1 MLRSRTAARTWLA
14 LCATVAL
21 AACATNASM
30 EGTAPMGSVRATA
43 SNNATMDGWSA
54 ASREAMTEMTAKYG
68 RPNEMTPTMAVWH
81 NNGPWKRT
89 IIYRDAVPHSFPMP
103 HPDVMEQFVDYR
115 VPTDKFDDIAMY
127 DGSVMTERTKGEMSA
142 RCDKE
147 GANFLALNLADEIAR
162 GRRTVED
169 ARRMYAEQIM
179 AMKAGRPAPYTE
191 RLLFA
196 PMPGSSMDPD
206 RPASR

>member
-1 MLRSRTAARTWLA
+1 MQLPGNSLRGTVLT
-14 LCATVAL
+14 LCASAAL
-21 AACATNASM
+21 AGCASGAAMQGTPAAMRAGGSL
-30 EGTAPMGSVRATA
+30 EGWP
-43 SNNATMDGWSA
+43 A
-54 ASREAMTEMTAKYG
+54 ASREAIADMTAKYG

-89 IIYRDAVPHSFPMP
+89 IVYRTEVPHSFPMQ
-103 HPDVMEQFVDYR
+103 HPDVMQQFVDYR
-115 VPTDKFDDIAMY
+115 VPTDRYDDLAMY
-127 DGSVMTERTKGEMSA
+127 DGSVVVERTNGEMSA

-147 GANFLALNLADEIAR
+147 GANFLALNLAQEIAT
-162 GRRTVED
+162 GRRTAED

-191 RLLFA
+191 RLLFT
-196 PMPGSSMDPD
+196 PMRGTSMDPD

>member
-1 MLRSRTAARTWLA
+1 MQLPGNALRGTVLA
-14 LCATVAL
+14 LCASAAL
-21 AACATNASM
+21 AGCASGASM
-30 EGTAPMGSVRATA
+30 RGPHSAMMAAGGSL
-43 SNNATMDGWSA
+43 DGWSA
-54 ASREAMTEMTAKYG
+54 ASREAIADMTAKYG

-89 IIYRDAVPHSFPMP
+89 IVYRTEVPHSFPMQ
-103 HPDVMEQFVDYR
+103 HPDVMQQFVDYR
-115 VPTDKFDDIAMY
+115 VPTDRYDELATY
-127 DGSVMTERTKGEMSA
+127 DGSVVVERTNGEISA

-147 GANFLALNLADEIAR
+147 GANFLALNLAQEIAT
-162 GRRTVED
+162 GRRTAED

-191 RLLFA
+191 RLLFT
-196 PMPGSSMDPD
+196 PMRGTSMDPD

>member
-1 MLRSRTAARTWLA
+1 MQLPGNALRGTVLA
-14 LCATVAL
+14 LCASAAL
-21 AACATNASM
+21 AGCASGASM
-30 EGTAPMGSVRATA
+30 RGTHSAMMAAGGSL
-43 SNNATMDGWSA
+43 DGWSA
-54 ASREAMTEMTAKYG
+54 ASREAIADMTAKYG

-89 IIYRDAVPHSFPMP
+89 IVYRTEVPHSFPMQ
-103 HPDVMEQFVDYR
+103 HPDVMQQFVDYR
-115 VPTDKFDDIAMY
+115 VPTDRYDELAMY
-127 DGSVMTERTKGEMSA
+127 DGSVVVERTNGEISA

-147 GANFLALNLADEIAR
+147 GANFLALNLAQEIAT
-162 GRRTVED
+162 GRRTAED

-191 RLLFA
+191 RLLFT
-196 PMPGSSMDPD
+196 PMRGTSMDPD